1 MIIHMLGGGPA
12 QVSLIRRAK
21 DLGYKVVVSDL
32 NPQAPGLKE
41 ADYPSLASTFDEEA
55 VLRDA
60 RKFHSDF
67 LVTAGTDQP
76 VLTAAR
82 VSAALNLP
90 YFLTPSQ
97 ALVVTNKKVMKQA
110 FRGHGI
116 PTMDFTFLKPG
127 FHDSELEG
135 LHFPLVIKPLDSQGQ
150 RGVLRVENCEEIR
163 RNISIV
169 LSFSRQEEILAE
181 EYYPS
186 IELTVSGWV
195 EKGRAHI
202 FSITDRVTVDN
213 GPHLGVCVS
222 HRYPSL
228 CHGDWD
234 ELEVLTAKITAMIG
248 LKNGPLY
255 FQILS
260 GDRGYRVNEI
270 ACRLGGAYEDEFLP
284 WLCGVPLLDLM
295 IEMTAGSDY
304 NSDYLNHLS
313 RIREG
318 KYLSLQMFFSR
329 PGRLCSR
336 EGMEKV
342 VQLEN
347 ILNGRFLL
355 PAGTKIFSRENSTQ
369 RAGYFIAC
377 GQNPHDLN
385 RLIRE
390 SYDLLHLK
398 GQDGRN
404 LIQFYERMLFPY
416 EESY

>member
-12 QVSLIRRAK
+12 QLSLIRRAK
-21 DLGYKVVVSDL
+21 ELGYKVVVSDL

-41 ADYPSLASTFDEEA
+41 ADYPSLASTFDETA

-60 RKFHSDF
+60 RKYHSDF

-82 VSAALNLP
+82 VSDALNLP

-97 ALVVTNKKVMKQA
+97 ALIVTNKKNMKQA
-110 FRGHGI
+110 FLNHGI

-127 FHDSELEG
+127 FHDSELED

-150 RGVLRVENCEEIR
+150 RGVLRVENPEEIR
-163 RNISIV
+163 RNISHV

-181 EYYPS
+181 EYYAS
-186 IELTVSGWV
+186 TELTVSGWV
-195 EKGRAHI
+195 EKGQTHI
-202 FSITDRVTVDN
+202 LSITDRVTVDN
-213 GPHLGVCVS
+213 GAHLGVCVS

-228 CHGDWD
+228 SHGDWD
-234 ELEVLTAKITAMIG
+234 ELETLTTKITAMIG

-260 GDRGYRVNEI
+260 GDRGYKVNEI

-295 IEMTAGSDY
+295 IEMTAGGDY
-304 NSDYLNHLS
+304 NTDCLNNLS

-329 PGRLCSR
+329 PGRLLSR

-342 VQLEN
+342 LLSEN
-347 ILNGRFLL
+347 ILSGRFLL
-355 PAGTKIFSRENSTQ
+355 PRGTEIHSRENSTQ
-369 RAGYFIAC
+369 RAGYFIAR
-377 GQNPHDLN
+377 GQNPQDLN

-390 SYDLLHLK
+390 SYDLLQLK

-404 LIQFYERMLFPY
+404 LIQFYERMLFPH
-416 EESY
+416 EKSS